1 MKKRQTRL
9 KMHSEF
15 MTDHNS
21 TNIHHKQQTMD
32 AKLMNRA
39 ADNIRVLIAQM
50 VEKAKSGHPGGA
62 MGGADFAN
70 VLFSK
75 FLVYDP
81 NDPTWIARDRF
92 FLDPGHM
99 SPMLYSVLALT
110 GKFTVEELQQFRQW
124 GSVTPG
130 HPELDPE
137 RGIENT
143 SGPLGQGHAMAVGA
157 AIAERFLAAR
167 FGEAVEHKT
176 YAFISDGGIQEEV
189 SQGAGRIAGTLGL
202 HNLIMFYDSNK
213 VQLSTMVDEVTDED
227 TAAKYRAWNW
237 NVIEIDGSDPLA
249 VAGALETAQREKEK
263 PTLIIGRT
271 IMAHGAVAADGSSL
285 EGSIATHGQPI
296 SKAGADLDAT
306 VRHLGGNPDNP
317 WAIWD
322 DVKKLYADRRK
333 ELNEIVKA
341 KRAAYDLW
349 AKENPAKAEELKRF
363 IDRKLP
369 DLDWDAI
376 QLKPN
381 TASRAA
387 SAAVLS
393 YLAEHI
399 GNMIVSS
406 ADLANSDK
414 TDGFL
419 KKTHAFLRGDFSG
432 AFLQAGVAELTMAC
446 LINGIALHGG
456 VIGACGTFF
465 VFSDYMKPAIRMSAL
480 MELPVKYIY
489 THDAFRVGEDGPTHE
504 PVEQEAQIRLLE
516 QMENFSGHQAA
527 LVLRPADAAETVE
540 AYRLAMNN
548 WDSPTVLIFSRQDLE
563 DLPGE
568 NRRKEARQAEK
579 GGYVVIPAEKPQVVL
594 VANGSEVS
602 LLCHAAEELKKEG
615 VEAQV
620 VSVPS
625 IGLFMRQPENYRNQV
640 IPENAKVFGLTAG
653 LPAALQPLMRG
664 DYEIYGLQRFGAS
677 APYKVLDDKFGYT
690 TPNILAK
697 IKQFLGLSC

>member
-1 MKKRQTRL
+1 
-9 KMHSEF
+9 
-15 MTDHNS
+15 
-21 TNIHHKQQTMD
+21 
-32 AKLMNRA
+32 MNRA

-296 SKAGADLDAT
+296 SKAGADIDAT

-317 WAIWD
+317 WVIWD
-322 DVKKLYADRRK
+322 DVKKLYADRRE

-349 AKENPAKAEELKRF
+349 AKEDPAKAEELKRF

-381 TASRAA
+381 MASRAA

-480 MELPVKYIY
+480 FQVLQC
-489 THDAFRVGEDGPTHE
+489 AF
-504 PVEQEAQIRLLE
+504 
-516 QMENFSGHQAA
+516 
-527 LVLRPADAAETVE
+527 
-540 AYRLAMNN
+540 
-548 WDSPTVLIFSRQDLE
+548 LIF
-563 DLPGE
+563 
-568 NRRKEARQAEK
+568 
-579 GGYVVIPAEKPQVVL
+579 QVF
-594 VANGSEVS
+594 
-602 LLCHAAEELKKEG
+602 
-615 VEAQV
+615 Q
-620 VSVPS
+620 
-625 IGLFMRQPENYRNQV
+625 
-640 IPENAKVFGLTAG
+640 
-653 LPAALQPLMRG
+653 
-664 DYEIYGLQRFGAS
+664 
-677 APYKVLDDKFGYT
+677 
-690 TPNILAK
+690 
-697 IKQFLGLSC
+697 

>member
-1 MKKRQTRL
+1 
-9 KMHSEF
+9 
-15 MTDHNS
+15 
-21 TNIHHKQQTMD
+21 MD
-32 AKLMNRA
+32 VKLMNRA
-39 ADNIRVLIAQM
+39 ADNIRVLIAEM

-62 MGGADFAN
+62 MGGADFVN

-81 NDPTWIARDRF
+81 EDPTWIARDRF

-99 SPMLYSVLALT
+99 SPMLYSVLAMT
-110 GKFTVEELQQFRQW
+110 GKFSIEELQQFRQW

-167 FGEAVEHKT
+167 FGEVVEHKT

-213 VQLSTMVDEVTDED
+213 VQLSTMVDAVSDED

-237 NVIEIDGSDPLA
+237 NVIEIDGTDPLA
-249 VAGALETAQREKEK
+249 IAGALETAQQEQKR

-271 IMAHGAVAADGSSL
+271 IMARGAVAADGTSI
-285 EGSIATHGQPI
+285 EGSIASHGQPL
-296 SKAGADLDAT
+296 SKAGADIDTT
-306 VRHLGGNPDNP
+306 VKHLGGDPENP
-317 WAIWD
+317 WKIWD
-322 DVKKLYADRRK
+322 DVAELYADRKK
-333 ELNEIVKA
+333 ELSQIVKVKKEA
-341 KRAAYDLW
+341 FRYWAENNPSKAA
-349 AKENPAKAEELKRF
+349 ELQSF
-363 IDRKLP
+363 IDRRLP
-369 DLDWDAI
+369 DLNWDEI
-376 QLKPN
+376 SLKPGI
-381 TASRAA
+381 ASRAA
-387 SAAVLS
+387 SAAVLGF
-393 YLAEHI
+393 LAEHV

-419 KKTHAFLRGDFSG
+419 KKTHAFLQGDYSG
-432 AFLQAGVAELTMAC
+432 AFLQAGVAELTMGC

-504 PVEQEAQIRLLE
+504 PIEQEAQIRLLE
-516 QMENFSGHQAA
+516 QMDNLSGHQAA
-527 LVLRPADAAETVE
+527 LVIRPADSAETVE

-548 WDSPTVLIFSRQDLE
+548 WESPTVLIFSRQDLE

-568 NRRKEARQAEK
+568 DRRKEARQTEF
-579 GGYVVIPAEKPQVVL
+579 GGYIVKKADNPEITL
-594 VANGSEVS
+594 VANGSEVA
-602 LLCHAAEELKKEG
+602 LLCHAAEELAKDG
-615 VEAQV
+615 IQAQV

-625 IGLFMRQPENYRNQV
+625 IGLFMRQPAEYREKV
-640 IPENAKVFGLTAG
+640 IPSGIKTLGLTAG
-653 LPAALQPLMRG
+653 LPAALAPLMHG
-664 DYEIYGLQRFGAS
+664 DHEIFGLKRFGAS
-677 APYKVLDDKFGYT
+677 APYKVLDEKFGYT
-690 TPNILAK
+690 LPNILNK
-697 IKQFLGLSC
+697 IKHFLGLER

>member
-1 MKKRQTRL
+1 
-9 KMHSEF
+9 
-15 MTDHNS
+15 
-21 TNIHHKQQTMD
+21 MD

-39 ADNIRVLIAQM
+39 ADNIRVLIAEM

-81 NDPTWIARDRF
+81 SDPTWIARDRF

-110 GKFTVEELQQFRQW
+110 GRFSIEELQQFRQW

-202 HNLIMFYDSNK
+202 CNLIMFYDSNK
-213 VQLSTMVDEVTDED
+213 VQLSTMVDEVTGED
-227 TAAKYRAWNW
+227 TAAKYRSWNW

-249 VAGALETAQREKEK
+249 IAGALETAQREKEK

-271 IMAHGAVAADGSSL
+271 IMAHGAVAADGKSL
-285 EGSIATHGQPI
+285 EGSIATHGQPL
-296 SKAGADLDAT
+296 SKAGADVNAT
-306 VRHLGGNPDNP
+306 VKSLGGNPENP
-317 WAIWD
+317 WQIWD
-322 DVKKLYADRRK
+322 DVKKLYADRRN
-333 ELNEIVKA
+333 ELEGIVKER
-341 KRAAYDLW
+341 RAAYDRW
-349 AKENPAKAEELKRF
+349 AKNNPEKAEELKSF

-376 QLKPN
+376 QLKPGM
-381 TASRAA
+381 ASRAA
-387 SAAVLS
+387 SAAVLG
-393 YLAEHI
+393 YLAEHV

-419 KKTHAFLRGDFSG
+419 KKTQAFLRGDFSG

-504 PVEQEAQIRLLE
+504 PIEQEAQIRLLE
-516 QMENFSGHQAA
+516 QMDNFSGHQAA
-527 LVLRPADAAETVE
+527 LVIRPADAAETVE

-548 WDSPTVLIFSRQDLE
+548 WNSPTVLIFSRQDLE
-563 DLPGE
+563 DLPGTD
-568 NRRKEARQAEK
+568 RRKEARKAEN
-579 GGYVVIPAEKPQVVL
+579 GGYVIVPSENPQVVL
-594 VANGSEVS
+594 VANGSEVA
-602 LLCHAAEELKKEG
+602 LLCHAAEELKKCG
-615 VEAQV
+615 VAAQV

-625 IGLFMRQPENYRNQV
+625 VGLFMRQPESYRDQV
-640 IPENAKVFGLTAG
+640 MPKGTKIFGLTAG

-664 DYEIYGLQRFGAS
+664 EYEVFGLQRFGAS
-677 APYKVLDDKFGYT
+677 APYKVLDEKFGYT
-690 TPNILAK
+690 LPNILAK

>member
-1 MKKRQTRL
+1 
-9 KMHSEF
+9 
-15 MTDHNS
+15 
-21 TNIHHKQQTMD
+21 MD

-296 SKAGADLDAT
+296 SKAGADIDAT

-317 WAIWD
+317 WVIWD
-322 DVKKLYADRRK
+322 DVKKLYAERRE

-381 TASRAA
+381 MASRAA

-504 PVEQEAQIRLLE
+504 PIEQEAQIRLLE